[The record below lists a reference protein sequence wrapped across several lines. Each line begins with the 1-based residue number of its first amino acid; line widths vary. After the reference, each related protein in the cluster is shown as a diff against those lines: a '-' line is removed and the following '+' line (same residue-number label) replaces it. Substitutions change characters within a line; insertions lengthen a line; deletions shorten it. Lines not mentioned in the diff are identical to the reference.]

1 MKVNYNQLTLV
12 SFLNIK
18 ESNQCDLAPSLICIS
33 MPLAFLFFMIFS
45 YTTCETTPDLI
56 FYIISITFEQS
67 EVLASVYQPYLYLPR
82 PVSRRHPM
90 DVGRRAKQF
99 APFAALRGLDETIRQ
114 QEIIYEPKRDLSEEK
129 KNELDMKLRI
139 LAYGMKIQAT
149 YFQKSWKNPLIG
161 QYHTLSGTVEFFD
174 PSVHLRIDD
183 TEIQI
188 QDICDLT
195 GDVFETIEI
204 SC

>member
-1 MKVNYNQLTLV
+1 
-12 SFLNIK
+12 
-18 ESNQCDLAPSLICIS
+18 
-33 MPLAFLFFMIFS
+33 
-45 YTTCETTPDLI
+45 
-56 FYIISITFEQS
+56 
-67 EVLASVYQPYLYLPR
+67 
-82 PVSRRHPM
+82 M

-114 QEIIYEPKRDLSEEK
+114 Q
-129 KNELDMKLRI
+129 
-139 LAYGMKIQAT
+139 MKIQAT
-149 YFQKSWKNPLIG
+149 YFQKSWKDPSVG

>member
-1 MKVNYNQLTLV
+1 M
-12 SFLNIK
+12 
-18 ESNQCDLAPSLICIS
+18 
-33 MPLAFLFFMIFS
+33 
-45 YTTCETTPDLI
+45 
-56 FYIISITFEQS
+56 
-67 EVLASVYQPYLYLPR
+67 LASAYQPYLYLSR

-114 QEIIYEPKRDLSEEK
+114 QEIIYESKRDLSEEK

-139 LAYGMKIQAT
+139 LVYGMKIQAT
-149 YFQKSWKNPLIG
+149 YFQKSWKNPLIW

>member
-1 MKVNYNQLTLV
+1 
-12 SFLNIK
+12 
-18 ESNQCDLAPSLICIS
+18 
-33 MPLAFLFFMIFS
+33 
-45 YTTCETTPDLI
+45 
-56 FYIISITFEQS
+56 
-67 EVLASVYQPYLYLPR
+67 
-82 PVSRRHPM
+82 M

-139 LAYGMKIQAT
+139 QAT
-149 YFQKSWKNPLIG
+149 YFQKSWKNPSVG

>member
-1 MKVNYNQLTLV
+1 M
-12 SFLNIK
+12 
-18 ESNQCDLAPSLICIS
+18 LAK
-33 MPLAFLFFMIFS
+33 A
-45 YTTCETTPDLI
+45 
-56 FYIISITFEQS
+56 
-67 EVLASVYQPYLYLPR
+67 YQKYLYIPR
-82 PVSRRHPM
+82 PVSKRYPM
-90 DVGRRAKQF
+90 DVQHRAKQF
-99 APFAALRGLDETIRQ
+99 APFAALRGFEEIVRK
-114 QEIIYEPKRDLSEEK
+114 QEILYEQRKMLSEEQK
-129 KNELDMKLRI
+129 CGLDRKLQMVSV
-139 LAYGMKIQAT
+139 GMKIQAT

>member
-1 MKVNYNQLTLV
+1 
-12 SFLNIK
+12 
-18 ESNQCDLAPSLICIS
+18 
-33 MPLAFLFFMIFS
+33 
-45 YTTCETTPDLI
+45 
-56 FYIISITFEQS
+56 
-67 EVLASVYQPYLYLPR
+67 
-82 PVSRRHPM
+82 M

-139 LAYGMKIQAT
+139 LAT

>member
-1 MKVNYNQLTLV
+1 
-12 SFLNIK
+12 
-18 ESNQCDLAPSLICIS
+18 
-33 MPLAFLFFMIFS
+33 
-45 YTTCETTPDLI
+45 
-56 FYIISITFEQS
+56 
-67 EVLASVYQPYLYLPR
+67 
-82 PVSRRHPM
+82 M

-99 APFAALRGLDETIRQ
+99 APFAALRGLDET
-114 QEIIYEPKRDLSEEK
+114 
-129 KNELDMKLRI
+129 MKLRI
-139 LAYGMKIQAT
+139 LVYGMKIQAT

>member
-1 MKVNYNQLTLV
+1 LCTFCHNVLPPYIN
-12 SFLNIK
+12 F
-18 ESNQCDLAPSLICIS
+18 IS
-33 MPLAFLFFMIFS
+33 SIGRSHLYFVLFI
-45 YTTCETTPDLI
+45 Y
-56 FYIISITFEQS
+56 YHQ
-67 EVLASVYQPYLYLPR
+67 
-82 PVSRRHPM
+82 